1 MRAPLLLTVLVLS
14 ACGYTSPGGG
24 TGTLFVTAR
33 LTSEG
38 SSSSSRAR
46 VTVRAGSMTGDV
58 VGNAEVSIRGG
69 ALQKTV
75 VPFDADSNQYR
86 LDGFQW
92 VEGFRLEVVRGSD
105 LLDGSIDAP
114 GESLITDP
122 VNDSTFRRADAQPLI
137 VRWKDARG
145 GVATTTSV
153 RLDKAKIDR
162 TIPQGIFELR
172 VEPSELTANDKERVR
187 LERSNEVT
195 LAGGRPGSVLSAS
208 TDHSIEF
215 RVE

>member
-1 MRAPLLLTVLVLS
+1 MRALLPAFALLVS

-38 SSSSSRAR
+38 STASSRAR
-46 VTVRAGSMTGDV
+46 VTVRAGSMSGAIVED
-58 VGNAEVSIRGG
+58 AEVSIRGG

-75 VPFDADSNQYR
+75 VPFDRDSSQYR

-92 VEGFRLEVVRGSD
+92 VEGLRLEVVRGSD
-105 LLDGSIDAP
+105 LLDGSIDVP
-114 GESLITDP
+114 GETLITDP
-122 VNDSTFRRADAQPLI
+122 INDSTFRRADGQPLV

-145 GVATTTSV
+145 SPATTTGV
-153 RLDKAKIDR
+153 RLEKAKLDR
-162 TIPQGIFELR
+162 TIPQGIFEFR
-172 VEPSELTANDKERVR
+172 VEANELVANDKERVR
-187 LERSNEVT
+187 VERSNEVT
-195 LAGGRPGSVLSAS
+195 LAGGAAGSVLSAA